1 MEEDKEKKVSK
12 SSKSTNETDI
22 EVVSKS
28 DNIIDAPITDEM
40 KKSYLDYAMSVIT
53 GRALPDARDGLK
65 PVHRRILYSM
75 YQNGLTPSAKFRK
88 SATVVGDVLGNY
100 HPHGDSSVY
109 EAMVKLAQD
118 FATRYPLVL
127 GQGNFGSIDGDN
139 AAAYRYTEAK
149 MSKISEDM
157 MSDLDR
163 DTVDMKPNHDG
174 TKKEPT
180 VLPSTVPSLL
190 LNGTLGIAVG
200 MATSIPPHNLNE
212 LVDATIHLIDN
223 PHATTDDLCNYVKG
237 PDFPTGAVIYGESDI
252 RHAYATGRG
261 GVLTRGEAEI
271 VEQKNGQFQIVITS
285 IPFRVVK
292 STLLEN
298 IAELISEKKLE
309 GIRDLRDES
318 TKDIRVVIDL
328 KSGVQPQKVLNYIY
342 KHTELE
348 STFHFNLVALVKGV
362 PQTMTLKTAL
372 EEFVSHRKDVV
383 RRRCIFELQ
392 KAKDREHILL
402 GLKKALDHID
412 EIIAL
417 IKKSKDTDEARVN
430 LMKKFDFSELQAT
443 AILEMKL
450 QRLAGLER
458 QKIEDELKAIQEVIA
473 HLESLLASEKK
484 MLKLIK
490 DELIIAKEKFGDA
503 RRTSIV
509 THKAK
514 DFNPEDLIADKEA
527 VLVFTS
533 GGYIKR
539 TDPEEFRV
547 QKRGG
552 VGVVDL
558 DTKEEDFVTISL
570 TTSTHSDLLFF
581 TDKGRVY
588 QIKMYDIPEGK
599 RATRGKSIQNFIQL
613 TDGEK
618 ISSILPM
625 SKDKKTELGDVMMIT
640 RNGVVK
646 KCTSESFRDVRRS
659 GIIAIKLDND
669 DELLNT
675 VFTRVGD
682 SVILTTVDGQ
692 SIRFAESDV
701 RAMGRQAAGVIAM
714 KLDKGDAIVSAQ
726 SIPANSKGAKL
737 LIMTSNG
744 YGKMTLLSEYK
755 IQKRG
760 GSGIKTVKVTDKT
773 GRLMVA
779 RVVLGTEEE
788 ILAIS
793 RGSVVIR
800 TGIKDVPTL
809 GRDTQGVR
817 IMKPKDGDSI
827 ASLNLL

>member
-1 MEEDKEKKVSK
+1 MEEIRKG
-12 SSKSTNETDI
+12 
-22 EVVSKS
+22 
-28 DNIIDAPITDEM
+28 IINAPIVAEM

-65 PVHRRILYSM
+65 PVHRRILFSM
-75 YQNGLTPSAKFRK
+75 YQQGLHPGAKFRK
-88 SATVVGDVLGNY
+88 SATVVGDVLGSY
-100 HPHGDSSVY
+100 HPHGDISVY

-118 FATRYPLVL
+118 FSTRYPLVL
-127 GQGNFGSIDGDN
+127 GQGNFGSVDGDS

-149 MSKISEDM
+149 MSKIAEDM

-174 TKKEPT
+174 TKKEP
-180 VLPSTVPSLL
+180 VILPTTVPSLL

-200 MATSIPPHNLNE
+200 MATNIPPHNLSE
-212 LVDATIHLIDN
+212 LIDATIHLIEN
-223 PHATTDDLCNYVKG
+223 PTATTDDLCVYVKG
-237 PDFPTGAVIYGESDI
+237 PDFPMGAVAYGAEDI
-252 RHAYATGRG
+252 RHAYTTGRG
-261 GVLTRGEAEI
+261 GVMVRGEAEI
-271 VEQKNGQFQIVITS
+271 AETKNGMFQIIITS
-285 IPFRVVK
+285 IPYRVIK
-292 STLLEN
+292 ATMLQN
-298 IAELISEKKLE
+298 IASLITDKKIE
-309 GIRDLRDES
+309 GIKDLRDES
-318 TKDIRVVIDL
+318 TNDIRVVIDL
-328 KSGVQPQKVLNYIY
+328 KSGVQPQKILNYLY

-348 STFHFNLVALVKGV
+348 STFHYNLVALVDGV
-362 PQTMTLKTAL
+362 PQTLTLKTAL
-372 EEFVSHRKDVV
+372 AEFVKHRKIVV
-383 RRRCIFELQ
+383 RRRSEYDLR
-392 KAKDREHILL
+392 KARDREHILL

-417 IKKSKDTDEARVN
+417 IKKSKDADEAREN
-430 LMKKFDFSELQAT
+430 LIQKFDFSELQAI
-443 AILEMKL
+443 AILEMRL

-458 QKIEDELKAIQEVIA
+458 KKIDDELKAIQEVIA
-473 HLESLLASEKK
+473 YLESLLASEKK

-490 DELIIAKEKFGDA
+490 DELLIAKEKFGDA
-503 RRTSIV
+503 RRTTIV
-509 THKAK
+509 AHKAK

-527 VLVFTS
+527 VLVYTS

-570 TTSTHSDLLFF
+570 SASTHSDLLFF

-599 RATRGKSIQNFIQL
+599 RATRGKSIQNFLQL

-618 ISSILPM
+618 VTSILPM
-625 SKDKKTELGDVMMIT
+625 SKVNKSEMETSVMMIT
-640 RNGVVK
+640 RNGVAK
-646 KCTSESFRDVRRS
+646 KCAASSFKDVRRS
-659 GIIAIKLDND
+659 GIIAIKLDAG
-669 DELLNT
+669 DELLST
-675 VFTRVGD
+675 VFTSSSD
-682 SVILTTVDGQ
+682 SVIVITLDGQ
-692 SIRFAESDV
+692 SIRFADSDV
-701 RAMGRQAAGVIAM
+701 REMGRQAGGVIAI
-714 KLDKGDAIVSAQ
+714 KLDQGDRVISAQ

-737 LIMTSNG
+737 LIMTGNG
-744 YGKMTLLSEYK
+744 FGKMTLLSEYK

-760 GSGIKTVKVTDKT
+760 GVGIKTVKVTDKT
-773 GRLMVA
+773 GKLMVA
-779 RVVLGTEEE
+779 RVVLGGEEE

-800 TGIKDVPTL
+800 TPIKHVPTL

>member
-1 MEEDKEKKVSK
+1 MEEEEKGK
-12 SSKSTNETDI
+12 
-22 EVVSKS
+22 
-28 DNIIDAPITDEM
+28 DNIINAPITDEM

-75 YQNGLTPSAKFRK
+75 YQNGLTSSAKFRK
-88 SATVVGDVLGNY
+88 SATVVGDVLGSY
-100 HPHGDSSVY
+100 HPHGDTSVY

-139 AAAYRYTEAK
+139 PAAYRYTEAK

-174 TKKEPT
+174 TKKEPV

-212 LVDATIHLIDN
+212 LVDATMHLIDN

-285 IPFRVVK
+285 IPFRVIK
-292 STLLEN
+292 SNLLGN
-298 IAELISEKKLE
+298 IADLISEKKLE

-348 STFHFNLVALVKGV
+348 NTFHFNLVALVKGV

-372 EEFVSHRKDVV
+372 EEFVSHRKEVV
-383 RRRCIFELQ
+383 RRRCVFELQ
-392 KAKDREHILL
+392 RARDREHILL

-417 IKKSKDTDEARVN
+417 IKKSKDTEEARVN

-473 HLESLLASEKK
+473 HLEALLASEKK

-625 SKDKKTELGDVMMIT
+625 SKDKKKELGDIMMIT
-640 RNGVVK
+640 KNGVVK
-646 KCTSESFRDVRRS
+646 KCTSEALRDVRRS
-659 GIIAIKLDND
+659 GIIAIKLDNG

-675 VFTRVGD
+675 VFTREGD

-714 KLDKGDAIVSAQ
+714 KLDKGDTIVSAQ

-737 LIMTSNG
+737 LIMTGNG

-773 GRLMVA
+773 GRLMVG